1 MSIIN
6 RTMYPVQTSMNL
18 ISKMQE
24 RFATLQTQLATGQK
38 ASTLAE
44 MGSDRYFDLSIRSRI
59 TRIEGYKNNVDMVN
73 LRLESFDQVITRLDK
88 VESDARASI
97 VTGNYGSSNINF
109 GTAPQFARSNLDEV
123 INLLNTE
130 VDGRYLFAGGKV
142 DQRPVESLSAMLD
155 GAGGKV
161 GFKQV
166 AAERLQADQGN
177 GLGRLTLANVNND
190 VTLTEDGAHPFG
202 FKLSTLTSTSSNL
215 TLTAP
220 SGAAPRSLNIARTR
234 P

>member
-109 GTAPQFARSNLDEV
+109 
-123 INLLNTE
+123 
-130 VDGRYLFAGGKV
+130 
-142 DQRPVESLSAMLD
+142 
-155 GAGGKV
+155 
-161 GFKQV
+161 
-166 AAERLQADQGN
+166 
-177 GLGRLTLANVNND
+177 
-190 VTLTEDGAHPFG
+190 
-202 FKLSTLTSTSSNL
+202 
-215 TLTAP
+215 
-220 SGAAPRSLNIARTR
+220 
-234 P
+234 